1 MAVSKWQTALKAFLF
16 SPIAMELI
24 RQALRWAGVWLMT
37 IGVPESIA
45 GLTTREDAV
54 MGVVGF
60 IMYLTADTGWLSV
73 KWQQFRAWQAKRKA
87 AKK

>member
-1 MAVSKWQTALKAFLF
+1 MKSTWRTALKAFLI

-24 RQALRWAGVWLMT
+24 RQGLRWSGVWLMT

-45 GLTTREDAV
+45 GLTTREDAA

-60 IMYLTADTGWLSV
+60 VMYLTADTGWLTV
-73 KWQQFRAWQAKRKA
+73 KWQQFRAWRAKRKE
-87 AKK
+87 AK